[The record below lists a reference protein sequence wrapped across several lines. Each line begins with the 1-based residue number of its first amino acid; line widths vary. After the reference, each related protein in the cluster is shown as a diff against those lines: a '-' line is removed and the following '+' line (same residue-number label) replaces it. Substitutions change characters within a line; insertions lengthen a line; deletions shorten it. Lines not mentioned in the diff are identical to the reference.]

1 MKVMRAFLQGRGV
14 MKSIVSESKQKT
26 LKRYNK
32 KQACNGDKSTGFFV
46 KHYEREG
53 LVLSETEQFALL
65 AGKYSGILYNKI
77 LTESG

>member
-1 MKVMRAFLQGRGV
+1 
-14 MKSIVSESKQKT
+14 MKSIVSESKHKT
-26 LKRYNK
+26 LQDKYNK
-32 KQACNGDKSTGFFV
+32 KQAFNGDKSTGFFV

-53 LVLSETEQFALL
+53 LALSETEQFALL